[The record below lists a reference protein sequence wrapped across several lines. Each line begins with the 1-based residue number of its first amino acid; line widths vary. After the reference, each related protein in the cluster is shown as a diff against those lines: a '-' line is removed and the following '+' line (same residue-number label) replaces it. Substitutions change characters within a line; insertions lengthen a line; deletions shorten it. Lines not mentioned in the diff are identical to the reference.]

1 METLAK
7 KSKPEISKSKFETFM
22 RPIPYLPHTNEDRR
36 QMLDFLGIN
45 SMDDLLKS
53 IPKELRDFE
62 LNLPNG
68 KSEIEI
74 TEEFRKLSNKNV
86 SLTEQ
91 ISFCGGGVYH
101 RYIPSVVGEIL

>member
-7 KSKPEISKSKFETFM
+7 NPKKDKDSSKLEISM
-22 RPIPYLPHTNEDRR
+22 RPIPYLPHTNEDRKE
-36 QMLDFLGIN
+36 MFDFLGIK

-53 IPKELRDFE
+53 IPEELRSFE
-62 LNLPNG
+62 LNIPDG

-86 SLTEQ
+86 SLAEQ

-101 RYIPSVVGEIL
+101 RYFPSVVNEI